1 MKNKNIVIIGMPGCG
16 KTTIGSMLA
25 KQINRDFID
34 VDKYIEV
41 KEKKSISNIFENGE
55 AYFRNIES
63 KAIKDLSSKELT
75 VIATGGG
82 VIKNYTNIEEL
93 RKNGIIIFINRS
105 VEDIVKDIDVSERP
119 LLKDQK
125 ERIYTLFNERY
136 EFYKKYCDYE
146 VINDKQLKDVVEKI
160 IKYINFS

>member
-1 MKNKNIVIIGMPGCG
+1 MNNKNIVIIGMPGCG
-16 KTTIGSMLA
+16 KTTIGNMLA

-34 VDKYIEV
+34 VDKYIEA

-55 AYFRNIES
+55 SHFRKIES
-63 KAIKDLSSKELT
+63 SAIKDLSSKELT

-93 RKNGIIIFINRS
+93 RKNGTIIFINRS
-105 VEDIVKDIDVSERP
+105 VDDIVKDIDVSERP

-136 EFYKKYCDYE
+136 DIYKKYCDYE
-146 VINDKQLKDVVEKI
+146 VINDKKLKDVVDNI
-160 IKYINFS
+160 IEYINFN